1 MYVQL
6 SKQVPKY
13 LCFQKFPNLTK
24 NPNFKKKTQVEKNVL
39 KNLKSVKGNT
49 RKLEKILRV
58 PILHNR
64 GVERVKKV
72 NELEKRKVC

>member
-1 MYVQL
+1 MYSEISRSYQIL
-6 SKQVPKY
+6 
-13 LCFQKFPNLTK
+13 
-24 NPNFKKKTQVEKNVL
+24 KKTQVEKNVL
-39 KNLKSVKGNT
+39 KSLKSVKGNT
-49 RKLEKILRV
+49 RKLEKILLV